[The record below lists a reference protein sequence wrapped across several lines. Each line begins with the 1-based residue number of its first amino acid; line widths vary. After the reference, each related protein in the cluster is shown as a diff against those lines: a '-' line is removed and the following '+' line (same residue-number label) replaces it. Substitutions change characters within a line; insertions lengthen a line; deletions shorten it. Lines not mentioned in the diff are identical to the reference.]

1 MRVRFSTAAL
11 TDLTEIAAYI
21 AADSPRQAERFVT
34 RIEERCASLDRHPLR
49 NPVVRIRQGV
59 ALRRTTVGSYA
70 IFYEV
75 AGDEVFIARIVHAA
89 RAPEGWLP
97 EADES

>member
-1 MRVRFSTAAL
+1 
-11 TDLTEIAAYI
+11 
-21 AADSPRQAERFVT
+21 
-34 RIEERCASLDRHPLR
+34 
-49 NPVVRIRQGV
+49 VVRIRQGV